1 MRKTKPFLLLIFLLC
16 SFYGKAQEEFIEPP
30 SRLLSR
36 FSFKQLTGG
45 VVLLHARLDDYPDTL
60 NFILD
65 TGSSGI
71 SLDSSTLVYLGI
83 EPTKTNRTIR
93 GIAGIKKV
101 DFLFNRKL
109 HFPGLAVDSLNFHVN
124 DYSLLSSVYG
134 YPIDGIIGYSLL
146 SRYIVKINY
155 DSLQIDICSQGT
167 LRYPKGGYIL
177 KPILNT
183 LPIQTARI
191 KDDRVVNAR
200 FLHDIGAGACLML
213 TQDFIED
220 STLLKRKRKLFPKE
234 AQGVGG
240 EIKMNL
246 TVVRE
251 LRFGPY
257 RFRNVPTYVFDDAYN
272 VTSYPYMGGL
282 IGNDIFR
289 RFNVILNYAKRD
301 IHLLPNSHFKDPFDY
316 TYSGMELFFI
326 EGKTIVGAVSKNSP
340 AEKSGILE
348 GDEIIGVD
356 NLINGDFNTYKS
368 KLLSV
373 TGTCKIL
380 ISREGELV
388 QLKMKVISI
397 L

>member
-1 MRKTKPFLLLIFLLC
+1 MRKVKPYLLLTLLLC
-16 SFYGKAQEEFIEPP
+16 SFYGKAQEEFVEPP

-36 FSFKQLTGG
+36 FSFQQLTGG
-45 VVLLHARLDDYPDTL
+45 VILLHAQLDDFSDTL

-65 TGSSGI
+65 SGSSGI
-71 SLDSSTLVYLGI
+71 SLDSSTALYLGM
-83 EPTKTNRTIR
+83 EPVKTDRSIR

-109 HFPGLAVDSLNFHVN
+109 RFPGLTVDSLNFHIN

-134 YPIDGIIGYSLL
+134 YQVDGIIGYSLL
-146 SRYIVKINY
+146 SRYIIKINY
-155 DSLQIDICSQGT
+155 DSLLIDICSQGS
-167 LRYPKGGYIL
+167 LRYPRGGYIL

-183 LPIQTARI
+183 LPIQTARL
-191 KDDRVVNAR
+191 KDERVVNAR

-213 TQDFIED
+213 SQEFIDD
-220 STLLKRKRKLFPKE
+220 SALLKRKRKLFPKE

-246 TVVRE
+246 TVIRE

-272 VTSYPYMGGL
+272 ITSYPYMGGL

-289 RFNVILNYAKRD
+289 RFNVIFNYAKRD
-301 IHLLPNSHFKDPFDY
+301 IHLLPNSFFKDPFDY
-316 TYSGMELFFI
+316 AYSGMELFYI
-326 EGKTIVGAVSKNSP
+326 DGKTIIGVVSKGSP

-348 GDEIIGVD
+348 GDEIIGID
-356 NLINGDFNTYKS
+356 NLLNGDFNKYKA

-380 ISREGELV
+380 LIRNGELLQV
-388 QLKMKVISI
+388 KMKVISI